1 MSRLVLDLE
10 NVLQLLIEE
19 HKRMLAHVA
28 AQQTAMKALQLEAMQ
43 EAAQRQEASR
53 LRIAS
58 LETRRKTLV
67 IQIAKASRLSANI
80 TLKDLAAHFP
90 QNAGALLAAREE
102 LKRLMQQVADRTHI
116 AGRLAAA
123 VLGHLNTAMRLFAGA
138 VGQNGTYT
146 KTGAP
151 RVAQRIGVMDAVG

>member
-1 MSRLVLDLE
+1 MSRLVTDLE
-10 NVLQLLIEE
+10 SVLQLLVEE
-19 HKRMLAHVA
+19 HKRMLTHVA
-28 AQQTAMKALQLEAMQ
+28 AQQTAMKTLQLDAMQ
-43 EAAQRQEASR
+43 EAAQRQESSR

-67 IQIAKASRLSANI
+67 IQIARLSKLNTNI

-90 QNAGALLAAREE
+90 QNSKSLLAMRDE
-102 LKRLMQQVADRTHI
+102 LKMLMQQVFERTHV

-151 RVAQRIGVMDAVG
+151 RVAARIGVMDAVG

>member
-10 NVLQLLIEE
+10 NVLQLLVEE
-19 HKRMLAHVA
+19 HKRMLGHVA
-28 AQQTAMKALQLEAMQ
+28 AQQSAMKALQLDAMQ
-43 EAAQRQEASR
+43 DAAQRQESSR

-67 IQIAKASRLSANI
+67 IQIARLARLSTNI
-80 TLKDLAAHFP
+80 TLKDLAANFP
-90 QNAGALLAAREE
+90 QNARTLLAMREE
-102 LKRLMQQVADRTHI
+102 LRALMQEVSERTHV